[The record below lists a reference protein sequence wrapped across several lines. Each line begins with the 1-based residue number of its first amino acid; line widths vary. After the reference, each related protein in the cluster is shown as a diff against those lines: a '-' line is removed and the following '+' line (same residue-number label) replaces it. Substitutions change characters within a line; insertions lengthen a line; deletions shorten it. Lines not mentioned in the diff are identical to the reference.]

1 MYKDIINKIKKWK
14 GSLPIFKV
22 KKNKKPERL
31 LSYDEKYLIYEL
43 TQSKNALDAA
53 YSCFEN
59 ATEPDIIDSCI
70 YQVNSAQIRYKFL
83 LEKAKAANL
92 TIAIP
97 VNVLI

>member
-1 MYKDIINKIKKWK
+1 MFK
-14 GSLPIFKV
+14 G

-97 VNVLI
+97 VNVLM

>member
-1 MYKDIINKIKKWK
+1 MFK
-14 GSLPIFKV
+14 G

-59 ATEPDIIDSCI
+59 ATEPDIIVSCI